1 MKRVKFRK
9 LKQKEKYWA
18 IAGIVLIFLAVAMIS
33 GNLAGNTKADLSP
46 TEASSGQGVFSN
58 LLSFFMGSSYNN
70 LDCEQLMIKVIK
82 DERTKKACEL
92 FSEKGCYESERGL
105 EFLCERVGVRF

>member
-18 IAGIVLIFLAVAMIS
+18 IAGIVLIFLALLVIFD
-33 GNLAGNTKADLSP
+33 NLVGITKADLSP
-46 TEASSGQGVFSN
+46 PQASSELGIFGKF
-58 LLSFFMGSSYNN
+58 LSFFIRSPYNN
-70 LDCEQLMIKVIK
+70 LDCEQLTIKVIK
-82 DERTKKACEL
+82 DERAKKACEL

-105 EFLCERVGVRF
+105 EFLCERAGVRF

>member
-1 MKRVKFRK
+1 MKGVKFRK
-9 LKQKEKYWA
+9 LKQKEKYLA
-18 IAGIVLIFLAVAMIS
+18 IVGIVLIFLAVS
-33 GNLAGNTKADLSP
+33 LSLVNLVGNTKTDLSP
-46 TEASSGQGVFSN
+46 AEASSELGVFGKI
-58 LLSFFMGSSYNN
+58 LSFFTSRSYNN
-70 LDCEQLMIKVIK
+70 LDCEQLTIKVIK